1 MTLEIPPPLADRL
14 HRVARKLHLEE
25 GGYEKLLITVL
36 DAVLLDGETGSLD
49 ESSLLSTATQGFPPD
64 WWSRYRELVAK
75 RESGTI
81 TPEDI
86 HALIEMTD
94 AAEERQAARL
104 EAVAALAKMR
114 GAEPRQLMIEM
125 GLLPQPLAAA

>member
-1 MTLEIPPPLADRL
+1 M
-14 HRVARKLHLEE
+14 ARKLHLEE